1 MFKAVVIL
9 AVCGALFT
17 TASTSHSPQLYQ
29 CDTVELQENMTL
41 CGTEIDNSTQE
52 ILRLLTDL
60 NTTLQD
66 RQCSC
71 CDVDVVIPP
80 TPVQDSAESCTC
92 TTFDANILSCCSIG
106 TPQSPAASCQDLAAR
121 CFSCATSGNYWIR
134 NTVGET
140 VLVYCDM
147 EVHGDVRSCGGSRGW
162 MRVANLDMNNT
173 RCNTC
178 PQPLVTIS
186 VPGSSSRRLCTRVEN
201 RRSPGCDTVPYSV
214 QGVRYSRV
222 CGKVIGYQRE
232 APDGFIYHTES
243 KATIDEE
250 YVDGVS
256 ITHGQSG
263 SRTHIWTF
271 AAAQS
276 EASGKERACPCTE
289 GETPSGDVLPPVPP
303 YVGRDFFCDTGSHIA
318 GVPEDRFHLEDPLWD
333 GEGCGHPST
342 CCRFNRPPYFSTD
355 IAPTTDSIDVRLC
368 AFFRTGRNLQP
379 GVVRRREDTPLE
391 VIELYVQ

>member
-9 AVCGALFT
+9 VVCGALFT
-17 TASTSHSPQLYQ
+17 TVSTTRKLYK
-29 CDTVELQENMTL
+29 CDAVEMPEEHV
-41 CGTEIDNSTQE
+41 CGAEIETSTQE

-66 RQCSC
+66 RKCNC
-71 CDVDVVIPP
+71 CDLDAVIPP
-80 TPVQDSAESCTC
+80 TPVRDSVAGPGSCAC
-92 TTFDANILSCCSIG
+92 TTFDTNILSCCSIG

-121 CFSCATSGNYWIR
+121 CSCATSGNYWIR
-134 NTVGET
+134 NSVRET

-147 EVHGDVRSCGGSRGW
+147 EVHGDIRSCGGSRGW
-162 MRVANLDMNNT
+162 MRVANLNMNNT

-178 PQPLVTIS
+178 PHPLITIAP
-186 VPGSSSRRLCTRVEN
+186 PGSSSRRLCTRVEN
-201 RRSPGCDTVPYSV
+201 RRSPGCATVPYSV
-214 QGVRYSRV
+214 QGVQYSRV

-232 APDGFIYHTES
+232 APDAFIYYDET

-256 ITHGQSG
+256 ITHGQNG

-276 EASGKERACPCTE
+276 EGSSKERACPCTD
-289 GETPSGDVLPPVPP
+289 GETPLGDVLPLVPP
-303 YVGRDFFCDTGSHIA
+303 YVGRNFFCDTGSHA
-318 GVPEDRFHLEDPLWD
+318 RGEPGDLLHLEDPLWD
-333 GEGCGHPST
+333 GDGCGPRST
-342 CCRFNRPPYFSTD
+342 CCGFNRPPYFSRD
-355 IAPTTDSIDVRLC
+355 IVPTTDSVDVRLC
-368 AFFRTGRNLQP
+368 ASFRTGRNLQP
-379 GVVRRREDTPLE
+379 GVIRSREDTPLE